1 MRILENRANRH
12 GELFAASPAFV
23 NALAD
28 FGFARRFGL
37 ELVNG
42 LFFVVLAMR
51 ADCAVRPKQRFQQA
65 TRPVIVAVFLR
76 QRYQVQLVTFFSCF
90 HGIKVT
96 RLLLPV
102 KYFRDTLIIYFCWS

>member
-23 NALAD
+23 NTLAD

-51 ADCAVRPKQRFQQA
+51 ANCAIRPKQRFQQA
-65 TRPVIVAVFLR
+65 ARLALVAVFR
-76 QRYQVQLVTFFSCF
+76 ASVIRFNSSFSS
-90 HGIKVT
+90 V
-96 RLLLPV
+96 V
-102 KYFRDTLIIYFCWS
+102 LIFM